1 LNFSKDA
8 IMKNILKSKQKE
20 KSGITERLKNL
31 TIEQRKVENVKKNL
45 KLGDWG
51 IGQTKALFQY
61 DENQYDKER
70 DYIERMA
77 IMEKKA
83 GIEDDVTRENR
94 EIYAMEHLEEM
105 EIEMR
110 ENKELDLDM
119 RDEGE
124 RDGEELW

>member
-1 LNFSKDA
+1 
-8 IMKNILKSKQKE
+8 M
-20 KSGITERLKNL
+20 
-31 TIEQRKVENVKKNL
+31 
-45 KLGDWG
+45 GDWG

-70 DYIERMA
+70 KYIEDMA
-77 IMEKKA
+77 IMERKA
-83 GIEDDVTRENR
+83 GIDYDVTRENR
-94 EIYAMEHLEEM
+94 EIYAMEYLESM

-110 ENKELDLDM
+110 ENKELALDM

>member
-1 LNFSKDA
+1 MFA
-8 IMKNILKSKQKE
+8 Q
-20 KSGITERLKNL
+20 
-31 TIEQRKVENVKKNL
+31 EQNVKKNL

-70 DYIERMA
+70 DYIEQMA

-94 EIYAMEHLEEM
+94 EIYAMENLEDM

-110 ENKELDLDM
+110 ENRELALDM
-119 RDEGE
+119 RDEGD
-124 RDGEELW
+124 RDEEELW